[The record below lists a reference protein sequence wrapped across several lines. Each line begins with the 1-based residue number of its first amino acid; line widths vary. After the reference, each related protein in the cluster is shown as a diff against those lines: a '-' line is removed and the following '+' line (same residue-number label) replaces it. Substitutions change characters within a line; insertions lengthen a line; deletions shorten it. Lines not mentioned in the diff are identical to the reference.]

1 MPNKTNT
8 PLFLW
13 LTVVLILIG
22 SFCEL
27 AILLVLHR
35 HDLAYFS
42 LNGLGVVE
50 GTPLGKVYQNRLLGP
65 VLAWALSRV
74 FGHFEVCFYVLFCA
88 FWTSA
93 NVIMYL
99 SALRLTRR
107 EDQARRAVASFIL
120 LTLILFWQK
129 GTIFYLWDAL
139 DAVFFTL
146 FAYAIFTRCA
156 TKYLVSLFLLEL
168 LNREAALFISVW
180 MMLSAFTLSKV
191 SSGKALSL
199 KEPARLGIGFAL
211 ALSCIV
217 LVRVTRDALFRHDLL
232 PNMVLPSAVHLVLG
246 NYWLPSL
253 NLQVIVGG
261 LKHPSPV
268 SLATFGVYPAL
279 AAFVFFQRNR
289 LTPYLVQVMVLL
301 ALMMIS
307 NFCFANAGELRTWID
322 LLPLLILFH
331 FSREGRDPETAR

>member
-1 MPNKTNT
+1 MPNKTN
-8 PLFLW
+8 PPQFLW
-13 LTVVLILIG
+13 LTVVLILVG

-27 AILLVLHR
+27 SVLLVLHR
-35 HDLAYFS
+35 HSLAYFS
-42 LNGLGVVE
+42 LNGQGVVE

-65 VLAWALSRV
+65 VLAWTLSRV

-93 NVIMYL
+93 NIVMYL
-99 SALRLTRR
+99 SALRLTQR
-107 EDQARRAVASFIL
+107 EDLARRAVTCIIL
-120 LTLILFWQK
+120 LTLILFGQQ

-146 FAYAIFTRCA
+146 FAYAIFARRRTMYFA
-156 TKYLVSLFLLEL
+156 GLFLLEL

-180 MMLSAFTLSKV
+180 MMLSAFTFSKGP
-191 SSGKALSL
+191 SGKALLL
-199 KEPARLGIGFAL
+199 KEPLRLGVGFAL

-217 LVRVTRDALFRHDLL
+217 LVRLTRDALFRHDLL

-253 NLQVIVGG
+253 NLQVLGG
-261 LKHPSPV
+261 VVKHPSLTA
-268 SLATFGVYPAL
+268 LATVGVYPAL
-279 AAFVFFQRNR
+279 AAFLFLQRNR
-289 LTPYLVQVMVLL
+289 LTPYLAQVLVLL
-301 ALMMIS
+301 ALMMTS

-322 LLPLLILFH
+322 MVPLLILFH
-331 FSREGRDPETAR
+331 FSREGRHPETAG